1 MPWFVMYR
9 FPADFI
15 GSQLCWRGEV
25 LWEGDDE
32 HFESLTH
39 GDMQCRTLTREDT
52 GRKIFG
58 VAIAQDLAMRLVP
71 TWPLRLR
78 HLVEPAL
85 ALPVRAAVV
94 ALLLRLRARR
104 IVLPF
109 ALVAA
114 TLLLPGFHGPSFCG

>member
-52 GRKIFG
+52 GRKILG

-71 TWPLRLR
+71 PWPLPLR
-78 HLVEPAL
+78 PLVEAAL
-85 ALPVRAAVV
+85 ALALGAAGGG
-94 ALLLRLRARR
+94 LLVRLR
-104 IVLPF
+104 
-109 ALVAA
+109 
-114 TLLLPGFHGPSFCG
+114 